1 MKTSV
6 LGCICF
12 SVDKL
17 NTQLILCFIF
27 YHSRLLRMVIGLLSL
42 NVTDFN
48 EHIIFGEGFTF
59 CENYIQKK
67 SGTSGN

>member
-6 LGCICF
+6 LGCIRF

-27 YHSRLLRMVIGLLSL
+27 YHSRLLRMVICLLSF

-48 EHIIFGEGFTF
+48 EHIKYEEGFTF